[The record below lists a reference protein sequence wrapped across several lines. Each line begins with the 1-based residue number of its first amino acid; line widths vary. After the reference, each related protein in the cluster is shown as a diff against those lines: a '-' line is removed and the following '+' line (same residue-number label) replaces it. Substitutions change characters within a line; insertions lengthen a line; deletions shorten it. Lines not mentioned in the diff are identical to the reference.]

1 MKILHCCL
9 AAFYIDNYGYQE
21 NILPKLHK
29 IQGHDIEIVASTET
43 YLDNKA
49 LGYVEPSVYVNE
61 NGIPVSRIPYVSW
74 LTHILVKKLRIYSGL
89 GEVLSRFEPDI
100 IFLHDSQFLSI
111 NQIVRYV
118 KKKKDAKVYVD
129 GHTDFINSARNWVS
143 KNILHKII
151 YKYCVKK
158 IEPYTT
164 KFYGTLP
171 LRVEFFKNVYGI
183 DERKV
188 ELLELGADDSSFDFA
203 RRENIRKSTR
213 KKLKL
218 EENDFVIVTGGK
230 IDRRKNIH
238 YLMRAMEVLK
248 TDNIKLIIFG
258 SPNNE
263 MKAEIER
270 LSANKNIIFLGW
282 LSSQDIY
289 SILFAS
295 DLGFFPGT
303 HSVLWEQSVGV
314 GLPCVFKKWNNID
327 HVDVGGNCEFLDEVT
342 VKSIANKILDIYKNK
357 ELYSKMKANA
367 MGRGVERFTYS
378 KIAKRAIEQ

>member
-1 MKILHCCL
+1 
-9 AAFYIDNYGYQE
+9 
-21 NILPKLHK
+21 
-29 IQGHDIEIVASTET
+29 
-43 YLDNKA
+43 
-49 LGYVEPSVYVNE
+49 
-61 NGIPVSRIPYVSW
+61 
-74 LTHILVKKLRIYSGL
+74 
-89 GEVLSRFEPDI
+89 
-100 IFLHDSQFLSI
+100 
-111 NQIVRYV
+111 
-118 KKKKDAKVYVD
+118 
-129 GHTDFINSARNWVS
+129 
-143 KNILHKII
+143 
-151 YKYCVKK
+151 
-158 IEPYTT
+158 
-164 KFYGTLP
+164 
-171 LRVEFFKNVYGI
+171 
-183 DERKV
+183 
-188 ELLELGADDSSFDFA
+188 
-203 RRENIRKSTR
+203 
-213 KKLKL
+213 
-218 EENDFVIVTGGK
+218 
-230 IDRRKNIH
+230 
-238 YLMRAMEVLK
+238 
-248 TDNIKLIIFG
+248 
-258 SPNNE
+258 

>member
-74 LTHILVKKLRIYSGL
+74 LPHILVKKLRIYSGL

-164 KFYGTLP
+164 KFSWFTAEENSSPYSVVA
-171 LRVEFFKNVYGI
+171 RI
-183 DERKV
+183 
-188 ELLELGADDSSFDFA
+188 SSF
-203 RRENIRKSTR
+203 
-213 KKLKL
+213 
-218 EENDFVIVTGGK
+218 
-230 IDRRKNIH
+230 
-238 YLMRAMEVLK
+238 
-248 TDNIKLIIFG
+248 
-258 SPNNE
+258 
-263 MKAEIER
+263 
-270 LSANKNIIFLGW
+270 
-282 LSSQDIY
+282 
-289 SILFAS
+289 
-295 DLGFFPGT
+295 
-303 HSVLWEQSVGV
+303 
-314 GLPCVFKKWNNID
+314 
-327 HVDVGGNCEFLDEVT
+327 
-342 VKSIANKILDIYKNK
+342 
-357 ELYSKMKANA
+357 ELQEK
-367 MGRGVERFTYS
+367 
-378 KIAKRAIEQ
+378 